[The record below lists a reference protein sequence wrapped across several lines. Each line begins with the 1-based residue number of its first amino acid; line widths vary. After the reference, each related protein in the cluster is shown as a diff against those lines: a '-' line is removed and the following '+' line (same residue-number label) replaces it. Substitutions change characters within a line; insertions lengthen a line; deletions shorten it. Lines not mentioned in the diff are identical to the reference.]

1 MGSSAGFQPPHRL
14 EGAGWATLAPL
25 YARAQAARLLPHA
38 GFRDPLAENLLGRT
52 GGELAPEALTD
63 PVHATCVLYRALTFD
78 LVVQD
83 FVRRH
88 PHATILTVGVGLCTR
103 NHRLARRI
111 SATVSW
117 VGVDTEDTLAL
128 RARLLPKEPMTLVA
142 ASLTDPGW
150 ARHVPQAI
158 GPVLVLAEGVLA
170 HLDGEEPRG
179 FLRSTRQAFGGGTE
193 LLADYVHPL
202 LAGRGRHPLARGAD
216 APLRSGFRD
225 GARLASL
232 ADGWRCLTEYRVL
245 ERVGLR
251 QRLSAATF
259 RARTLGARP
268 YAVAQLLAS
277 PPPRTPPAR

>member
-14 EGAGWATLAPL
+14 EGAAWATLAPL
-25 YARAQAARLLPHA
+25 YARAHAARLLPHA
-38 GFRDPLAENLLGRT
+38 GFRDPLAENLLGRA

-63 PVHATCVLYRALTFD
+63 PAHATCMLYRALTFD
-78 LVVQD
+78 MVVRD

-103 NHRLARRI
+103 NHRLARRT

-117 VGVDTEDTLAL
+117 VGVDTEDVLAL
-128 RARLLPKEPMTLVA
+128 RARLLPRESMALVA
-142 ASLTDPGW
+142 APLTDPGW
-150 ARHVPQAI
+150 TRHVPQAI

-170 HLDGEEPRG
+170 HLDGDELRG
-179 FLRSTRQAFGGGTE
+179 FLRSTRQSFGGGTE

-202 LAGRGRHPLARGAD
+202 LAGSRRHPLARVAD

-225 GARLASL
+225 GGRLASL
-232 ADGWRCLTEYRVL
+232 ADGWRCHTEYPVL

-251 QRLSAATF
+251 RRLSTAAF
-259 RARTLGARP
+259 RALTLGARP
-268 YAVAQLLAS
+268 YAIAQLLAS
-277 PPPRTPPAR
+277 PPPRS